1 MRIKKCKPCGE
12 ESPYWNW
19 MAEHGMEGF
28 NDDFLHTELVEKEP
42 PVPELAAILD
52 AINEG
57 AEETMTPQE
66 RRAFQLVVR
75 EGMTHERA
83 ARKMRIDKSVVTRH
97 VGRAIKKVRV
107 LAMIRLP
114 IAPDENV
121 TIDESILEQ

>member
-19 MAEHGMEGF
+19 MESRGLTDFNNETLIAESIKDEPSME
-28 NDDFLHTELVEKEP
+28 LS
-42 PVPELAAILD
+42 AALD
-52 AINEG
+52 AINDG

-83 ARKMRIDKSVVTRH
+83 ARKMKIDKSVVTRH
-97 VGRAIKKVRV
+97 VGRAIKKVRI

-121 TIDESILEQ
+121 TIDENALEQ

>member
-19 MAEHGMEGF
+19 MESRGLTDFNNETLVAESAKDEPS
-28 NDDFLHTELVEKEP
+28 TELS
-42 PVPELAAILD
+42 AILD

-57 AEETMTPQE
+57 AEETMTSQE

-83 ARKMRIDKSVVTRH
+83 ARKMKIDRSVLTRN
-97 VGRAIKKVRV
+97 VGRAIKKVRI

-121 TIDESILEQ
+121 TVDENTLEQ

>member
-19 MAEHGMEGF
+19 MEERGLTDF
-28 NDDFLHTELVEKEP
+28 NDETLHTERVKEEP
-42 PVPELAAILD
+42 SGELEAILD

-75 EGMTHERA
+75 EGMTNQKA
-83 ARKMRIDKSVVTRH
+83 AKKMRVTRQAVNLYLH
-97 VGRAIKKVRV
+97 TALEKVRV

-114 IAPDENV
+114 VLTDENV
-121 TIDESILEQ
+121 TTDEITLKQ